1 MFSVFKDW
9 TLSTLSL
16 PILMH
21 HQPPRAQLAPSP
33 SLTSLQ
39 SAELPTISLQSA
51 EQIQINTVRIIV
63 RFLFF
68 FNQLLNKI
76 TLLTSV
82 HQHGDGHQF
91 GDPEHAF
98 DWNHYF
104 TLVADSHFSNSVWN
118 DLHGSIQLS
127 SVVHFRYGNS
137 DFLQL
142 PVC

>member
-68 FNQLLNKI
+68 SINSLTKLHCSPVYINMATDTSSVTLNM
-76 TLLTSV
+76 LLTGTTTSRSW
-82 HQHGDGHQF
+82 QILISQIPCGTTYTAPSNCLQ
-91 GDPEHAF
+91 
-98 DWNHYF
+98 WF
-104 TLVADSHFSNSVWN
+104 TSATEL
-118 DLHGSIQLS
+118 
-127 SVVHFRYGNS
+127 
-137 DFLQL
+137 
-142 PVC
+142 